1 MALRGAERVR
11 GVTLRIIDLHGLVEN
26 AGTEIREKMLLNGQ
40 EVPDGFE
47 IRPGFEPWA
56 YTEHDGRHF
65 VICNEGVGYEVSM
78 DEPWEVPLYSRRK
91 GFVSILPSWTVPLT
105 PGEIAPMAGEEID
118 LADLIRSF
126 GARLEQNF
134 WIWFREL
141 GGLTLVQAGPQ

>member
-1 MALRGAERVR
+1 
-11 GVTLRIIDLHGLVEN
+11 
-26 AGTEIREKMLLNGQ
+26 MLLNGQ